1 MDIFSNKKYD
11 LHTKHRL
18 ILKPLLNEIK
28 PNRLLL
34 GFFIYV
40 NFKNGQSIFLMIEMS
55 TEIVSENGKIDQ
67 KGIQDNFVECI
78 EIVLCLCLYLSKL
91 TELYT

>member
-28 PNRLLL
+28 PNRLPIR
-34 GFFIYV
+34 FFH
-40 NFKNGQSIFLMIEMS
+40 
-55 TEIVSENGKIDQ
+55 
-67 KGIQDNFVECI
+67 
-78 EIVLCLCLYLSKL
+78 LCKFQEWAKHISNDRNEYRDCL
-91 TELYT
+91 

>member
-1 MDIFSNKKYD
+1 MCGQAGEPVSQGNSCLLRKLSHENFEGKK
-11 LHTKHRL
+11 HKRVCT
-18 ILKPLLNEIK
+18 
-28 PNRLLL
+28 
-34 GFFIYV
+34 FIYV

>member
-1 MDIFSNKKYD
+1 MKSS
-11 LHTKHRL
+11 L
-18 ILKPLLNEIK
+18 IDY
-28 PNRLLL
+28 LL

-67 KGIQDNFVECI
+67 KGIQDNFLWVR
-78 EIVLCLCLYLSKL
+78 
-91 TELYT
+91 